1 MARAV
6 FKRGTPHTA
15 QAAMGITLPTAAVQS
30 GLAPAYHFISPFTTL
45 ALRLSDDSSAS
56 FG

>member
-15 QAAMGITLPTAAVQS
+15 QAAVGITLPTAAVQS
-30 GLAPAYHFISPFTTL
+30 GLLPVYHFISPFTTL